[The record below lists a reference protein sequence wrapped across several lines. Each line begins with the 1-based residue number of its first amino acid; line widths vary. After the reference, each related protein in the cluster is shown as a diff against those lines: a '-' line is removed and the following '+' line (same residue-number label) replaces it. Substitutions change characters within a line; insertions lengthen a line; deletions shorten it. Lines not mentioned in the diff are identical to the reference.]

1 MSSIWRMGRREFRL
15 PNADEAAQFVRELAL
30 LLIP

>member
-1 MSSIWRMGRREFRL
+1 MREFRL